1 MTSARTLRWPHA
13 VLILAI
19 GLANVAGKKPK
30 EPKPEPGESGFGSGF
45 IEIDLADEEAALDAA
60 AMEEYQATAA
70 DCGDLKALET
80 NAMLGQLSDPQIRC
94 LEEALKEAERQTVK
108 DKINRV
114 LLNDAWSK
122 GDEHRWEAIAQR
134 HVTEINRS
142 DPDMCYRLAYYLVDR
157 GPERMDEA
165 IKWADTALENRSYW
179 EGETY
184 VKRVY
189 SLYKYRTLAGE
200 KKWRALEEEFVR
212 TPTDEVSEKAK
223 KARDDYKTMAREWL
237 DYARE
242 AGKDLTLPLKH
253 CGSAA
258 GTGDFCSVE

>member
-1 MTSARTLRWPHA
+1 MR
-13 VLILAI
+13 
-19 GLANVAGKKPK
+19 
-30 EPKPEPGESGFGSGF
+30 
-45 IEIDLADEEAALDAA
+45 
-60 AMEEYQATAA
+60 
-70 DCGDLKALET
+70 
-80 NAMLGQLSDPQIRC
+80 
-94 LEEALKEAERQTVK
+94 
-108 DKINRV
+108 
-114 LLNDAWSK
+114 
-122 GDEHRWEAIAQR
+122 
-134 HVTEINRS
+134 
-142 DPDMCYRLAYYLVDR
+142 YRLAYYLVDR
-157 GPERMDEA
+157 GPERMDEL

-200 KKWRALEEEFVR
+200 KKWRALEEEFVC
-212 TPTDEVSEKAK
+212 TPTDEASEKAK

-258 GTGDFCSVE
+258 GTGDFCSVSERRVRLRESDGATAAWPG